1 MNKAKSIRSDI
12 MEIIF
17 KVDDIQ
23 LLKSMF
29 QEVEKTLQTSIV
41 KPLPSFMQAVKPIR
55 TNVTLDQIK
64 AEQNFKPVSYQT
76 FRKKANEIEW
86 EQDLEELLGAL
97 TK

>member
-1 MNKAKSIRSDI
+1 
-12 MEIIF
+12 ME
-17 KVDDIQ
+17 
-23 LLKSMF
+23 
-29 QEVEKTLQTSIV
+29 
-41 KPLPSFMQAVKPIR
+41 AVKPIR